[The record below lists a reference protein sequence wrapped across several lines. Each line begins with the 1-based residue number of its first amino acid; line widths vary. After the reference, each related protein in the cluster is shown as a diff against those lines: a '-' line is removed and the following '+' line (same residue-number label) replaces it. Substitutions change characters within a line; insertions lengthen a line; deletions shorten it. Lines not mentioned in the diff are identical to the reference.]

1 MVRIRTCWLV
11 RFGILLLLPSFGLSG
26 CGSKRGSVSGKVTW
40 KGETLP
46 SGLVIFVDKDGF
58 VSPPAGIEV
67 DGSYEA
73 HDVPVGRVTVCVEV
87 LPLSGGDQSLN
98 DAKNRSKKPIDIQI
112 LSKFRDAKQALKYRD
127 AKQSD
132 LTFDVRPGP
141 NVYNVELQ

>member
-1 MVRIRTCWLV
+1 MERIRVFWLV
-11 RFGILLLLPSFGLSG
+11 RFGVLLTLLSFGLSG

-46 SGLVIFVDKDGF
+46 SGLVIFVDKDGY

-98 DAKNRSKKPIDIQI
+98 DAKNRSKKLIDVQI
-112 LSKFRDAKQALKYRD
+112 LSKFRDSKQALKYRD